1 MNQLATLA
9 ILSAL
14 PLVAGHVAAEVIL
27 YDDDPNPNL
36 IIDNATEVTG
46 PVFSGTESFG
56 GALTSGFES
65 LGLVQVAGGPII
77 TDGNTTLQM
86 YVYIADGDELAWI
99 SVQLTGGFES
109 VNFVNAS
116 DAITINGVNRGPR
129 VDEGA
134 LPTEEWLLVEL
145 DLSTQFLAD
154 HGLTDLTG
162 VGINRIDL
170 TARFNPVEV
179 YVDDV
184 RLIPEP
190 GSLGLAAL
198 GLVLL
203 LRRHRHAQA

>member
-1 MNQLATLA
+1 MKQLTTLA

-14 PLVAGHVAAEVIL
+14 SLTAAPAAAEVVL

-36 IIDNATEVTG
+36 ILDNATEVTD
-46 PVFSGTESFG
+46 PVFSGTEAFG

-65 LGLVQVAGGPII
+65 LGLVQVAGGPTI
-77 TDGNTTLQM
+77 TESNTTLQM
-86 YVYIADGDELAWI
+86 YLYIADGAELAWI

-116 DAITINGVNRGPR
+116 DAISINGVNRGPR

-145 DLSTQFLAD
+145 DLAAQFLAD
-154 HGLTDLTG
+154 HGITNLTG

-179 YVDDV
+179 YADDV

-198 GLVLL
+198 GLALL
-203 LRRHRHAQA
+203 LRRGRRAWD